1 MAGEPGGDAVSI
13 MEENE
18 EIIKLGT
25 VHGWVFKISLWA
37 APLFFVWT
45 VNTILAHDRDIAVLK
60 MQMTMQG
67 LKGVS
72 QNVNV
77 GQRDKDLGAAAT
89 TARTWLTTKDVAAR
103 EKVDERTVLNYIE
116 QGMIEPAP
124 VKAGKAWQIAAHFR
138 IIPKDTETCGEIPQG
153 P

>member
-1 MAGEPGGDAVSI
+1 MSI
-13 MEENE
+13 MEDNE

-60 MQMTMQG
+60 MQMTMHG

-77 GQRDKDLGAAAT
+77 GQHDKAAAEAA

-124 VKAGKAWQIAAHFR
+124 VKAGKAWQIAANFR
-138 IIPKDTETCGEIPQG
+138 IIPKDAETCGEIPQG

>member
-1 MAGEPGGDAVSI
+1 
-13 MEENE
+13 MEDNE

-60 MQMTMQG
+60 MQMTMHG

-77 GQRDKDLGAAAT
+77 GQHDKAAAEAA

-124 VKAGKAWQIAAHFR
+124 VKAGKAWQIAANFR
-138 IIPKDTETCGEIPQG
+138 IIPKDAETCGEIPQG

>member
-1 MAGEPGGDAVSI
+1 
-13 MEENE
+13 MEDNE

-37 APLFFVWT
+37 APLFFVWS

-60 MQMTMQG
+60 MQMTMHG

-77 GQRDKDLGAAAT
+77 GQHDKAAAEAA

-124 VKAGKAWQIAAHFR
+124 VKAGKAWQIAANFR
-138 IIPKDTETCGEIPQG
+138 IIPKDAETCGEIPQG

>member
-1 MAGEPGGDAVSI
+1 MNI

-60 MQMTMQG
+60 MQMTMHG

-77 GQRDKDLGAAAT
+77 GQHDKDLGGSAA

-138 IIPKDTETCGEIPQG
+138 IIPKDAESCGEIPQG

>member
-1 MAGEPGGDAVSI
+1 VNI

-60 MQMTMQG
+60 MQMTMHG

-77 GQRDKDLGAAAT
+77 GQHDKAVAETSAK
-89 TARTWLTTKDVAAR
+89 TWLTTKDVAAK
-103 EKVDERTVLNYIE
+103 EGVTERTVLNYIKDK
-116 QGMIEPAP
+116 MIQPP
-124 VKAGKAWQIAAHFR
+124 PQFNGKSYDIATNFR
-138 IIPKDTETCGEIPQG
+138 IIPKDSEDCGNIPQG

>member
-1 MAGEPGGDAVSI
+1 MNI
-13 MEENE
+13 MEDNE

-60 MQMTMQG
+60 MQMTMHG

-77 GQRDKDLGAAAT
+77 GQHDKAAQEAAA

-124 VKAGKAWQIAAHFR
+124 VKAGKAWQIAANFR
-138 IIPKDTETCGEIPQG
+138 IIPKDAETCGEIPQG

>member
-1 MAGEPGGDAVSI
+1 
-13 MEENE
+13 MEQNE

-37 APLFFVWT
+37 APLFFVWS

-60 MQMTMQG
+60 MQVAMQG
-67 LKGVS
+67 TKGILQS
-72 QNVNV
+72 VNV
-77 GQRDKDLGAAAT
+77 GQHDKAAAEAAT

-138 IIPKDTETCGEIPQG
+138 IIPKDAETCGEIPQG

>member
-1 MAGEPGGDAVSI
+1 MNI

-60 MQMTMQG
+60 MQVAMQG
-67 LKGVS
+67 TKGIS
-72 QNVNV
+72 QSVNV
-77 GQRDKDLGAAAT
+77 GQHDKAATETAT

-116 QGMIEPAP
+116 QGMIEPTP

-138 IIPKDTETCGEIPQG
+138 IIPKDAESCGEIPQG

>member
-1 MAGEPGGDAVSI
+1 
-13 MEENE
+13 
-18 EIIKLGT
+18 
-25 VHGWVFKISLWA
+25 
-37 APLFFVWT
+37 
-45 VNTILAHDRDIAVLK
+45 
-60 MQMTMQG
+60 MQMTMHG

-77 GQRDKDLGAAAT
+77 GQHDKAAAEAA

-124 VKAGKAWQIAAHFR
+124 VKAGKAWQIAANFR
-138 IIPKDTETCGEIPQG
+138 IIPKDAETCGEIPQG

>member
-1 MAGEPGGDAVSI
+1 VSI
-13 MEENE
+13 MEDNE

-60 MQMTMQG
+60 MQMTMHG

-77 GQRDKDLGAAAT
+77 GQHDKAAAEAA

-124 VKAGKAWQIAAHFR
+124 VKAGKAWQIAANFR
-138 IIPKDTETCGEIPQG
+138 IIPKDAETCGEIPQG

>member
-1 MAGEPGGDAVSI
+1 
-13 MEENE
+13 MEDNQ

-25 VHGWVFKISLWA
+25 VHGWVFKFSLWA

-60 MQMTMQG
+60 MQVAMQG
-67 LKGVS
+67 TKGIS
-72 QNVNV
+72 QSVNV
-77 GQRDKDLGAAAT
+77 GQQDKAAEAT
-89 TARTWLTTKDVAAR
+89 VATARTWLTTKDVATR
-103 EKVDERTVLNYIE
+103 EQIDERTVLNYIE

-124 VKAGKAWQIAAHFR
+124 VKAGKAWQIAANFR
-138 IIPKDTETCGEIPQG
+138 IIPKDTESCGDMPQG